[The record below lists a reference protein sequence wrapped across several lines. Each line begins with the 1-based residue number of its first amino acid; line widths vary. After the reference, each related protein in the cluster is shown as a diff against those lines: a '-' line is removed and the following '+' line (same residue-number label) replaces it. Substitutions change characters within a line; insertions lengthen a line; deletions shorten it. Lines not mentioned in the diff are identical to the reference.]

1 MFGMFPLGRGNIISF
16 TSFTSF
22 TSTGN
27 GINGFNV
34 TNGYN
39 GFYDP
44 DQLNYYNS
52 NNNLNY
58 NNLSGVN
65 LFDEIQDA
73 VNSVLSNV
81 NIQELAEQYYN
92 AISDIIGENSIEEK
106 KIDNNFDF
114 IRFERDE
121 SMYILQIDMK
131 GIDLRDLSIRY
142 DPGILD
148 INLKRSEYDDNY
160 YNHLRQNNNFLKK
173 KYSTSFNNID
183 EIDTDKVLKSF
194 DNGILVMRMPKKY
207 VLDSSSKIVE
217 VENYTVDEESSKV
230 IPKV

>member
-44 DQLNYYNS
+44 DQLNYYNP
-52 NNNLNY
+52 NNNLNE
-58 NNLSGVN
+58 VN

-92 AISDIIGENSIEEK
+92 TISDIIGENSIEEK
-106 KIDNNFDF
+106 KTDNDCDF
-114 IRFERDE
+114 IRLERDE
-121 SMYILQIDMK
+121 AMYILQIDMK
-131 GIDLRDLSIRY
+131 GIDLRELSIRY

-148 INLKRSEYDDNY
+148 INLKRSEYDDNF
-160 YNHLRQNNNFLKK
+160 YNYMGQNNNFVKK
-173 KYSTSFNNID
+173 KYSTSFNNIE

-207 VLDSSSKIVE
+207 VIDSSSKIVE
-217 VENYTVDEESSKV
+217 VENYTVDEERNKV

>member
-34 TNGYN
+34 TNSYN

-44 DQLNYYNS
+44 DQLNYYNP
-52 NNNLNY
+52 NNNLNE
-58 NNLSGVN
+58 VN
-65 LFDEIQDA
+65 LFGEIQDA

-92 AISDIIGENSIEEK
+92 TISDIIGENSIEEK
-106 KIDNNFDF
+106 KTDNDCDF
-114 IRFERDE
+114 IRLERDE
-121 SMYILQIDMK
+121 AMYILQIDMK
-131 GIDLRDLSIRY
+131 GIDLRELSIRY

-148 INLKRSEYDDNY
+148 INLKRSEYDDNF
-160 YNHLRQNNNFLKK
+160 YNYMGQNNNFVKK
-173 KYSTSFNNID
+173 KYSTSFNNIE

-207 VLDSSSKIVE
+207 VIDSSSKIVE
-217 VENYTVDEESSKV
+217 VENYTVDEERNKV

>member
-34 TNGYN
+34 TNSYN

-44 DQLNYYNS
+44 DQLNYYNP
-52 NNNLNY
+52 NNNLNE
-58 NNLSGVN
+58 VN
-65 LFDEIQDA
+65 LFGEIQDA

-92 AISDIIGENSIEEK
+92 TISDIIGENSIEEK
-106 KIDNNFDF
+106 KTDNDCDF
-114 IRFERDE
+114 IRLERDE
-121 SMYILQIDMK
+121 AMYILQIDMK
-131 GIDLRDLSIRY
+131 GIDLRELSIRY

-148 INLKRSEYDDNY
+148 INLKRSEYDDNF
-160 YNHLRQNNNFLKK
+160 YNYMGQNNNFVKK
-173 KYSTSFNNID
+173 KYSTSFNNIE

-207 VLDSSSKIVE
+207 VIDSSSKIVE

>member
-34 TNGYN
+34 TNSYN

-44 DQLNYYNS
+44 DQLNYYNP
-52 NNNLNY
+52 NNNLNE
-58 NNLSGVN
+58 VN

-92 AISDIIGENSIEEK
+92 TISDIIGENSIEEK
-106 KIDNNFDF
+106 KTDNDCDF
-114 IRFERDE
+114 IRLERDE
-121 SMYILQIDMK
+121 AMYILQIDMK
-131 GIDLRDLSIRY
+131 GIDLRELSIRY

-148 INLKRSEYDDNY
+148 INLKRSEYDDNF
-160 YNHLRQNNNFLKK
+160 YNYMGQNNNFVKK
-173 KYSTSFNNID
+173 KYSTSFNNIE

-207 VLDSSSKIVE
+207 VIDSSSKIVE
-217 VENYTVDEESSKV
+217 VENYTVDEERNKV

>member
-34 TNGYN
+34 TNSYN

-44 DQLNYYNS
+44 DQLNYYNP
-52 NNNLNY
+52 NNNLNE
-58 NNLSGVN
+58 VN

-131 GIDLRDLSIRY
+131 GIDLRELSIRY

-148 INLKRSEYDDNY
+148 INLKRSEYDDNF
-160 YNHLRQNNNFLKK
+160 YNYMGQNNNFVKK
-173 KYSTSFNNID
+173 KYSTSFNNIE

-207 VLDSSSKIVE
+207 VIDSSSKIVE
-217 VENYTVDEESSKV
+217 VENYTVDEERNKV